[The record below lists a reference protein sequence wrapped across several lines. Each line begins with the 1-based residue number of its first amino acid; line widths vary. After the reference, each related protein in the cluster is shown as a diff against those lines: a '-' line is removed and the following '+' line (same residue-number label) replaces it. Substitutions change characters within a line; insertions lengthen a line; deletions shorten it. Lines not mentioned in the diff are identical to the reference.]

1 MCKMCDII
9 HLKFKFHCGTYVC
22 EKNLTK
28 QLHRYIN
35 ALGS

>member
-1 MCKMCDII
+1 MCKMCYII
-9 HLKFKFHCGTYVC
+9 HLNLNFIVVC